1 MSGRH
6 CSGFFPSVFIGVHR
20 GQILLVAEHISFWVE
35 QTSLLFLMEGMA
47 DDYTDIY
54 FLLLYQI
61 PKWTPLALAG
71 SNVCVP
77 SGLGPELPGVAWSE
91 KCHIVFQRHME

>member
-1 MSGRH
+1 LRGRH
-6 CSGFFPSVFIGVHR
+6 CSGFFPSVFISVHR

-71 SNVCVP
+71 SKVCAP
-77 SGLGPELPGVAWSE
+77 NGLGPEWPGVAWGE
-91 KCHIVFQRHME
+91 KHHTVFQIHME